1 MKIILTSFER
11 SCAHTVVFSAPDLAA
26 GHCWPTPLPE
36 TPWTLTGKSGLVSYG
51 SLLLS
56 PGSWCTQV
64 LCVCV
69 CVCVCVPSKSL
80 FPQSCVK
87 SVIKSHWPPK
97 SNSLGVLSPFARS
110 PGWEI
115 CCRSSSSSSVQA
127 LLCLTLCDT
136 MEYSPLGSSAYGIF
150 QARIL
155 EWVAISFSRESYWPR
170 DRTCVS
176 YIGRQILYWLSYNFL
191 TSVTIYLV

>member
-1 MKIILTSFER
+1 VFPPCSLARDQSMVEVMKIVAASFKR
-11 SCAHTVVFSAPDLAA
+11 SYVCTVTLSACDPVA
-26 GHCWPTPLPE
+26 GHHRPMLPPE
-36 TPWTLTGKSGLVSYG
+36 TLGHSWASLGQSFVG
-51 SLLLS
+51 SLLFS
-56 PGSWCTQV
+56 PGSWCAQG
-64 LCVCV
+64 LCPPRF
-69 CVCVCVPSKSL
+69 VPSKIL
-80 FPQSCVK
+80 FSQSRGS

-155 EWVAISFSRESYWPR
+155 EWVAISFSRESY
-170 DRTCVS
+170 
-176 YIGRQILYWLSYNFL
+176 
-191 TSVTIYLV
+191 

>member
-1 MKIILTSFER
+1 MLSKSSIQFSVDGQGCVPSLLFDLRPNYGGIMKIMLTSFKR

-26 GHCWPTPLPE
+26 GHCWPTSLPE
-36 TPWTLTGKSGLVSYG
+36 TPGHSQAGLG
-51 SLLLS
+51 QSLVGHCSFLLG
-56 PGSWCTQV
+56 PGAHKF
-64 LCVCV
+64 CVCV
-69 CVCVCVPSKSL
+69 CVFVLSKSL
-80 FPQSCVK
+80 FPQSCVR

-115 CCRSSSSSSVQA
+115 CCGSSSLSSVQA
-127 LLCLTLCDT
+127 LSCLTLCDT

-155 EWVAISFSRESYWPR
+155 EWVAISFSRES
-170 DRTCVS
+170 
-176 YIGRQILYWLSYNFL
+176 
-191 TSVTIYLV
+191 